1 MKTILNTDY
10 LNSFL
15 SLATSEFGE
24 KLDFSNI
31 STEGYAGV
39 IALNENSVDIYITL
53 DNYQVYNT
61 DLSDE
66 ENKMLDAFISYVQ
79 REMRDQEDYSQNVK
93 ITEKSL
99 LI

>member
-24 KLDFSNI
+24 KIDYSNI
-31 STEGYAGV
+31 SIEGFTGV
-39 IALNENSVDIYITL
+39 ISLNENSVDIYITL
-53 DNYQVYNT
+53 DNCSVYNN

-66 ENKMLDAFISYVQ
+66 ENKMLDAFVSYVQ
-79 REMRDQEDYSQNVK
+79 KEMREQNNYSKNVK
-93 ITEKSL
+93 RTEKSL